1 MTMPA
6 RINFYISDS
15 FVPPNLNLQYVVNMS
30 VFVYAYYI
38 EYNVKDTEF

>member
-15 FVPPNLNLQYVVNMS
+15 FVSKILNLQYVVNMS
-30 VFVYAYYI
+30 VFVYAYNI
-38 EYNVKDTEF
+38 EYNVNDTEF